1 MAEYKVL
8 KDPVS
13 NAEDRDHYLLP
24 IALEP
29 NTRQLCL
36 GLLYSAREQTLDLP
50 LDRQEYLQCGIA
62 LLQGKAC
69 PRTAALQCSAWI
81 AESSERSYGHEQFP
95 TNQKKGC
102 SSLRLAG
109 QSWLTFCLWLDNA
122 TSSYFPSF
130 TKHHW
135 VARVTFSTV
144 KRCDASLQS
153 VCHHK
158 YSYFFI
164 KDSHRQERN
173 NPPLVGQNNTAFLF
187 LFVISDSF
195 LFKIMLSSRKSWIP
209 PI

>member
-8 KDPVS
+8 KDPGC
-13 NAEDRDHYLLP
+13 NAQNRDHYLLP
-24 IALEP
+24 IASGT

-36 GLLYSAREQTLDLP
+36 GLLYTAREQTLDLP
-50 LDRQEYLQCGIA
+50 LDRQEYLQRGIA

-69 PRTAALQCSAWI
+69 PRTAALQCSAWV
-81 AESSERSYGHEQFP
+81 AESSERRYGPEQFP

-102 SSLRLAG
+102 SSVNLAG
-109 QSWLTFCLWLDNA
+109 QSWLPFCLWLDNA

-144 KRCDASLQS
+144 KCCDASLQS
-153 VCHHK
+153 ACHHK

-187 LFVISDSF
+187 LFVTSDSF
-195 LFKIMLSSRKSWIP
+195 LLEIMLYSRKSWIP

>member
-95 TNQKKGC
+95 TNQK
-102 SSLRLAG
+102 
-109 QSWLTFCLWLDNA
+109 
-122 TSSYFPSF
+122 
-130 TKHHW
+130 
-135 VARVTFSTV
+135 
-144 KRCDASLQS
+144 
-153 VCHHK
+153 
-158 YSYFFI
+158 
-164 KDSHRQERN
+164 
-173 NPPLVGQNNTAFLF
+173 
-187 LFVISDSF
+187 
-195 LFKIMLSSRKSWIP
+195 
-209 PI
+209 